1 MWVSAADLMVATIG
15 AGGLREP
22 SLRRRQ
28 RIEVAYALL
37 CVVAEVST
45 MNNDT
50 RDAQQLEDLSDSQLA
65 NVTGGRADRI
75 PPPHLPLHPSTQ
87 KFENPLPGG
96 KIKPSG
102 HGRGPGR
109 AL

>member
-1 MWVSAADLMVATIG
+1 MWVSAADLMVASNG
-15 AGGLREP
+15 AACLREP
-22 SLRRRQ
+22 SVLRRQ
-28 RIEVAYALL
+28 RIEVVYALL
-37 CVVAEVST
+37 CVVEEVST
-45 MNNDT
+45 MTNDT

-75 PPPHLPLHPSTQ
+75 PPPHLPLHLSTQ
-87 KFENPLPGG
+87 KFENSLPGG
-96 KIKPSG
+96 RIKPSG